1 MNQLNSYAQLSTLPQ
16 KKKKEVKTRGWWGWV
31 MSARHI
37 VHSIVWVAADL
48 NFNKTI
54 ILLPSYFAFL
64 FLFLFQRSHSHSH
77 SQPER
82 ERERDCYKQLHA
94 ITQRERE
101 REMKITALLVLKC
114 NPEGTDPVILANA
127 LDVSHFGYFQRS
139 SVKEFILFVAR
150 TVASRTPPSQRQS
163 VQHEGPRSLL
173 FISSSI
179 RFFSSNWNSLMISDL
194 LACAEIGFQQYL
206 SISNFY
212 YTKHTHTRD
221 LVLLKLNYVNVL
233 MLCVL
238 ESSMHNLSSFV
249 FRDFETL
256 HSLLVFCIVND
267 HFLCFLY
274 LIEYKV
280 HAYNRNGICSLGFM
294 DDHYPV
300 RSAFS
305 LLNQVHTI

>member
-1 MNQLNSYAQLSTLPQ
+1 M
-16 KKKKEVKTRGWWGWV
+16 
-31 MSARHI
+31 
-37 VHSIVWVAADL
+37 
-48 NFNKTI
+48 
-54 ILLPSYFAFL
+54 L
-64 FLFLFQRSHSHSH
+64 FRS
-77 SQPER
+77 
-82 ERERDCYKQLHA
+82 

-194 LACAEIGFQQYL
+194 LACSEIGFQQYL

-212 YTKHTHTRD
+212 APILLYQTHTHTHQRPGSFEIE
-221 LVLLKLNYVNVL
+221 
-233 MLCVL
+233 LC
-238 ESSMHNLSSFV
+238 
-249 FRDFETL
+249 
-256 HSLLVFCIVND
+256 
-267 HFLCFLY
+267 
-274 LIEYKV
+274 K
-280 HAYNRNGICSLGFM
+280 CSYALR
-294 DDHYPV
+294 V
-300 RSAFS
+300 RK
-305 LLNQVHTI
+305 

>member
-48 NFNKTI
+48 NFDKTI
-54 ILLPSYFAFL
+54 ILLPSHFAFL
-64 FLFLFQRSHSHSH
+64 FPYLFLFQRSHSHSH

-82 ERERDCYKQLHA
+82 YRERLLQTTTRNH
-94 ITQRERE
+94 RE

-139 SVKEFILFVAR
+139 SVKEFIVFVAR

-212 YTKHTHTRD
+212 YTKHTP
-221 LVLLKLNYVNVL
+221 
-233 MLCVL
+233 
-238 ESSMHNLSSFV
+238 
-249 FRDFETL
+249 ETW
-256 HSLLVFCIVND
+256 FFWNWIMEM
-267 HFLCFLY
+267 FLCF
-274 LIEYKV
+274 
-280 HAYNRNGICSLGFM
+280 AC
-294 DDHYPV
+294 
-300 RSAFS
+300 
-305 LLNQVHTI
+305 

>member
-1 MNQLNSYAQLSTLPQ
+1 
-16 KKKKEVKTRGWWGWV
+16 
-31 MSARHI
+31 MSARQI

-82 ERERDCYKQLHA
+82 ERETVTNNYTQS
-94 ITQRERE
+94 QRERE

-212 YTKHTHTRD
+212 YTKHTP
-221 LVLLKLNYVNVL
+221 
-233 MLCVL
+233 
-238 ESSMHNLSSFV
+238 
-249 FRDFETL
+249 ETW
-256 HSLLVFCIVND
+256 FFWNWIMEM
-267 HFLCFLY
+267 FLCF
-274 LIEYKV
+274 
-280 HAYNRNGICSLGFM
+280 AC
-294 DDHYPV
+294 
-300 RSAFS
+300 
-305 LLNQVHTI
+305 